1 MQLQQQSSNGMS
13 SRQMMFNNFM
23 TCDQENEYYE
33 PSDKLEE
40 LQESPDFKSNLVLSS
55 QGRDY
60 GKKQSIIS

>member
-1 MQLQQQSSNGMS
+1 
-13 SRQMMFNNFM
+13 MMFNNFM

-60 GKKQSIIS
+60 NGKKQSMIS